1 MSRLLSPEH
10 RELRELARKFATEE
24 VAPRR
29 LEADEGPEFLKEINL
44 RAGELGLPRTVAP
57 EELGGRNLGQL
68 GGVLVVEELARESG
82 GVALSVM
89 IQMTFPMIMALCPEA
104 AGRWLEGALD
114 GKTNLCAAFSDPVG
128 IANYPEHPDI
138 ATRDGDEFV
147 INCRR
152 NYVTQGTFADVIGVA
167 GVHDDNFWM
176 FWVPA
181 DTPGVSVEPM
191 RKMGVG
197 APWGGI
203 TLRDVRVPAT
213 LASDL
218 SFVVKD
224 REIAN
229 VDGGAAASVVN
240 ISAWSLGLATGVHE
254 KTVEFVKTRSV
265 RGRPLGSLQ
274 AIQHKLVRQRERIEA
289 ARSILYDA
297 ANARDHGE
305 GDSVLDHLVKTFVT
319 ETAADVARDCVT
331 IHGGR
336 GYLKEGG
343 IEIYLREAIGGLIA
357 ECPTDMHYST
367 AAHLMGLPG
376 AEPGAF

>member
-10 RELRELARKFATEE
+10 RELRDTARRFATQE

-29 LEADEGPEFLKEINL
+29 LEADEGSDFLVEMNL
-44 RAGELGLPRTVAP
+44 RAGELGLPRAVAP
-57 EELGGRNLGQL
+57 AELGGRNLGQL

-89 IQMTFPMIMALCPEA
+89 IQMLFPMIMALCPEA
-104 AGRWLEGALD
+104 ARRWLSDALD
-114 GKTNLCAAFSDPVG
+114 GRVNLCAAFTDPVG

-138 ATRDGDEFV
+138 AVRDGDEFV

-152 NYVTQGTFADVIGVA
+152 NYVTQGTFADVLGVA
-167 GVHDDNFWM
+167 GVHEDNFWM

-203 TLRDVRVPAT
+203 TLENVRIPAT

-240 ISAWSLGLATGVHE
+240 ISAWALGLATGVHD

-289 ARSILYDA
+289 GRSMLYDA

-305 GDSVLDHLVKTFVT
+305 GDSVLDHLVKTFVS
-319 ETAADVARDCVT
+319 EMAVEVARDCVT

-357 ECPTDMHYST
+357 ECSTEMHYST
-367 AAHLMGLPG
+367 VAHLMGLPG

>member
-1 MSRLLSPEH
+1 MSRLLSPQH
-10 RELRELARKFATEE
+10 RELRELARKFTTEE

-29 LEADEGPEFLKEINL
+29 LEADEGPEFLREINL
-44 RAGELGLPRTVAP
+44 RAGEFGLPRTVAP

-89 IQMTFPMIMALCPEA
+89 IQMTFPIIMALCPEA
-104 AGRWLEGALD
+104 ATRWLQGALD

-128 IANYPEHPDI
+128 IANYSEHPDI
-138 ATRDGDEFV
+138 AVRDGDEFV
-147 INCRR
+147 INCQR
-152 NYVTQGTFADVIGVA
+152 NYGTQGTFADVIGVA
-167 GVHDDNFWM
+167 GVHDGDFWM
-176 FWVPA
+176 FWVPV
-181 DTPGVSVEPM
+181 DTPGVSIEPM

-197 APWGGI
+197 ASWGGI
-203 TLRDVRVPAT
+203 TLKDVRLPAS

-254 KTVEFVKTRSV
+254 KTVEFVKQRSV

-289 ARSILYDA
+289 ARSMLYDA

-305 GDSVLDHLVKTFVT
+305 GDSVLDHLVKTFVS

-336 GYLKEGG
+336 GYLKDAG

-357 ECPTDMHYST
+357 ECSTDMHYST
-367 AAHLMGLPG
+367 VAHLMGLPG

>member
-1 MSRLLSPEH
+1 MSRLLSPRH
-10 RELRELARKFATEE
+10 RELRELARKFASEE

-44 RAGELGLPRTVAP
+44 RAGEFGLTRTVAP
-57 EELGGRNLGQL
+57 EELGGHNLGLL
-68 GGVLVVEELARESG
+68 GGVLVIEELARESG

-104 AGRWLEGALD
+104 ASRWANSSLD

-138 ATRDGDEFV
+138 AVSHGDEFV

-167 GVHDDNFWM
+167 GVHDGDFWM

-191 RKMGVG
+191 PKMGVG
-197 APWGGI
+197 AAWGGI
-203 TLRDVRVPAT
+203 TLTDVHVPAT

-240 ISAWSLGLATGVHE
+240 ISAWALGLATGVHE
-254 KTVEFVKTRSV
+254 KTVAFVKQRSV

-274 AIQHKLVRQRERIEA
+274 AIQHKLARQRERIEA
-289 ARSILYDA
+289 ARSMLYDA
-297 ANARDHGE
+297 ANTRDHGE

-319 ETAADVARDCVT
+319 EMAVDVARDCVT

-336 GYLKEGG
+336 GYLKDGG
-343 IEIYLREAIGGLIA
+343 VEIYLREAIGGLIA
-357 ECPTDMHYST
+357 ECSTDMHYST

>member
-1 MSRLLSPEH
+1 MSRLLSPQH
-10 RELRELARKFATEE
+10 RELRELARKFTIEE

-29 LEADEGPEFLKEINL
+29 LEADGGPEFLREINL
-44 RAGELGLPRTVAP
+44 RAGEFALPRTVAP

-89 IQMTFPMIMALCPEA
+89 IQMTFPIIMALCPEA
-104 AGRWLEGALD
+104 ATRWLQGALD

-128 IANYPEHPDI
+128 IANYSEHPDI
-138 ATRDGDEFV
+138 AVRDGDEFV
-147 INCRR
+147 INCQR

-167 GVHDDNFWM
+167 GVHDGDFWM
-176 FWVPA
+176 FWVPV
-181 DTPGVSVEPM
+181 DTPGVSIEPM

-203 TLRDVRVPAT
+203 TLKDVRLPAS

-254 KTVEFVKTRSV
+254 KTVEFVKQRSV

-289 ARSILYDA
+289 ARSMLYDA

-305 GDSVLDHLVKTFVT
+305 GDSVLDHLVKTFVS

-336 GYLKEGG
+336 GYLKDAG

-357 ECPTDMHYST
+357 ECSTDMHYST
-367 AAHLMGLPG
+367 VAHLMGLPG

>member
-1 MSRLLSPEH
+1 MSRLLSPRH
-10 RELRELARKFATEE
+10 RELRELARKFASEE

-29 LEADEGPEFLKEINL
+29 LDADEGPEFLKEINL
-44 RAGELGLPRTVAP
+44 RAGEFGLTRTVAP
-57 EELGGRNLGQL
+57 EELGGHNLGLL
-68 GGVLVVEELARESG
+68 GGVLVIEELARESG

-89 IQMTFPMIMALCPEA
+89 IQMTFPMIMALCPDA
-104 AGRWLEGALD
+104 ASRWANSSLD

-138 ATRDGDEFV
+138 AVSHGDEFV

-167 GVHDDNFWM
+167 GIHQDNLWM

-203 TLRDVRVPAT
+203 TLKDVRVPAT

-218 SFVVKD
+218 SFVAKD

-254 KTVEFVKTRSV
+254 KTVEFVKARSV

-289 ARSILYDA
+289 ARSMLYDA

-305 GDSVLDHLVKTFVT
+305 GNSLLDHLAKTFVS

-336 GYLKEGG
+336 GYLKDGG

-357 ECPTDMHYST
+357 ECSTDMHYST

-376 AEPGAF
+376 VEPGAF